1 MSSPRLAIRSIS
13 FCDELTTTAMSVFLS
28 QSSCSWSP
36 ERSTG
41 SRFRQ
46 ARIQLLE
53 GKPQP
58 VRQKKLAFR
67 LAPLGALAASGKAA
81 ELRPK
86 VCGLPA
92 EFLKKVD
99 GRLFDEVAFRK
110 APIKGRALLVGNIAR
125 AGT

>member
-1 MSSPRLAIRSIS
+1 
-13 FCDELTTTAMSVFLS
+13 
-28 QSSCSWSP
+28 
-36 ERSTG
+36 
-41 SRFRQ
+41 
-46 ARIQLLE
+46 LE

-125 AGT
+125 AGTHCTDRSVRPIPFDAAAFRSSV